1 MTCYRFTSRSPFS
14 YRAMLRSIPKAL
26 RRRWWSMRWRYPE
39 PRVAIGRMHVD
50 AGWRA

>member
-14 YRAMLRSIPKAL
+14 YRTVLRPMPMAL

-39 PRVAIGRMHVD
+39 PRVAIGRMHVV
-50 AGWRA
+50 AGRRA